1 MSNQFSSQMINSM
14 HLHSHTYGRCHSST
28 KGFTLVEIA
37 IVMLII
43 TLLLT
48 GLVPTI
54 SSQVEQRQS
63 NETRKQME
71 EIQQALIGYAVAK
84 GYFPCPAVSAAS
96 GVEDRTAGVCTG
108 GKRVGLL
115 PWSELGVSKTDS
127 WGRIFRYSVTPAF
140 ANSTAPFTLTTL
152 RDITIQT
159 RTSASAA
166 LTNFSNA
173 SDIPAVVLSNGPN
186 GIFGTLDNGSVI
198 PNTAPGSNNVN
209 DQNTNG
215 TGVGTTFVSRDLA
228 APTNNSDLAFDDLVV
243 WISPNT
249 LFNRMVQAGKLPQ

>member
-1 MSNQFSSQMINSM
+1 MSNQLPTQMISST
-14 HLHSHTYGRCHSST
+14 HFGSHTYRCCNGST

-43 TLLLT
+43 TLLLA

-63 NETRKQME
+63 NETRKQLE

-96 GVEDRTAGVCTG
+96 GVEDRTAGACTL

-127 WGRIFRYSVTPAF
+127 WGRMFRYSVTPAF
-140 ANSTAPFTLTTL
+140 ANSTTPFTLTAS

-159 RTSASAA
+159 RTSVTAP

-186 GIFGTLDNGSVI
+186 GIFGTLDNGVSI
-198 PNTAPGSNNVN
+198 PNTAPSSNNVN

-215 TGVGTTFVSRDLA
+215 TGGGTTFVSRDFA
-228 APTNNSDLAFDDLVV
+228 APTNGSDLAFDDLVV

-249 LFNRMVQAGKLPQ
+249 LFNRMVAAGKLP